1 MATGADGPRLAVPGE
16 GTRKGQESAMKL
28 GFIGLG
34 KMGSAMAGS
43 LLDAGH
49 ELAVYNRT
57 RERAEP
63 LRLRGARVAATP
75 KDAAHDAEA
84 VLTMLADDGAVELVT
99 FGYAGVLSGLAP
111 GAVHVSC
118 STISVALSERLAAAH
133 AAERQGYVAA
143 PVFGRPEAAA
153 TKQLWV
159 LAAGP
164 RGDVNWCAPA
174 LEAMGRGVVR
184 LGESAKAA
192 NIVKLAGN
200 FVLASMSEALGEAFA
215 LTRKAG
221 VQPDAFLDVF
231 VSVFA
236 RSPAFERYAR
246 SIARGAYEPAGFKA
260 RLGLKDLRLALAA
273 GDASGVP
280 MPLASVVHD
289 SLRAAVAQGSGELD
303 WSVIA
308 RLAAERAGL
317 GAAR

>member
-1 MATGADGPRLAVPGE
+1 MKR
-16 GTRKGQESAMKL
+16 RESTMKV

-34 KMGSAMAGS
+34 KMGSGMAQS

-49 ELAVYNRT
+49 ELVVYNRT

-63 LRLRGARVAATP
+63 LRQRGARVAATP
-75 KDAAHDAEA
+75 KEAAHDAEA
-84 VLTMLADDGAVELVT
+84 VVSMLADDAAVETVT
-99 FGYAGVLSGLAP
+99 FGDAGLLSGLAP

-118 STISVALSERLAAAH
+118 STISATLSERLAAAH
-133 AAERQGYVAA
+133 AAARQGYVAA

-153 TKQLWV
+153 AKQLWV

-164 RGDVNWCAPA
+164 RGDIEGCASVLAA
-174 LEAMGRGVVR
+174 LGRGVSR

-192 NIVKLAGN
+192 NVVKFAGN
-200 FVLASMSEALGEAFA
+200 FLIASMSEALGEAFA

-221 VQPDAFLDVF
+221 VEPEAFLDVF

-236 RSPAFERYAR
+236 RSQVFETYAR
-246 SIARGAYEPAGFKA
+246 LIAKGSYEPAGLAA

-280 MPLASVVHD
+280 MPLASVVHE
-289 SLRAAVAQGSGELD
+289 SLLAAVAQGKGELD
-303 WSVIA
+303 WSIIGG
-308 RLAAERAGL
+308 LAQERAGL
-317 GAAR
+317 AGAR